1 MSILSVDQ
9 IQPIGSGTT
18 VTLNATEVKTGTEI
32 TVGTGAS
39 IFSPAGNTLTLGT
52 NNVERLRITND
63 GTFTVQTG
71 GSERARID
79 SSGRLL
85 VGTNSSSSSVRAVFQ
100 GYSGG
105 GDNFQARVQFQT
117 NQATNLASGNHLA
130 NFLFTNASNSV
141 GAQIDVKADAAWGTN
156 DYPARIEFKT
166 TADSANS
173 PTERLRIASGGEV
186 SIGGFAPT
194 AGAGILQI
202 AGGLRVAGSASASDT
217 NTPYIYR
224 TSGSDHLNFATSGVE
239 RLRITSGGDISA
251 TSSNITQSVTS
262 GAAILKVQTTAT
274 SGDAL
279 IQASGEDSSGNTR
292 MIQMRTD
299 AGASQYRIISS
310 DTSYPLA
317 LCTGNSPRI
326 LIASNSAATS
336 IGGANTFNAMLTTQG
351 DVSGGLLMLKA
362 AENTSRLFV
371 TGNDSS
377 GCEVNLYDDAGVQ
390 KGILGVASN
399 EFFIKAPNTGAG
411 LGFYTH
417 NGSSIGARLSI
428 SAGGNVSM
436 PNGSVFSINKSSVT
450 GNFHQEINYK
460 AGQKGCI
467 YLENHAYY
475 SAQPPLRFNNT
486 DTNNVRAMEDVQFER
501 AGALKGYI
509 RISSGSVTYST
520 SGSDERLKKNFE
532 NWDEEVLPNFKTLK
546 PKLFNWID
554 DDDGTD
560 KNKGFIA
567 QDNLDKF
574 PEAYNLTESTDRYYF
589 NPSGMVHYL
598 MKAMQESAIK
608 IETLEAEVAALKSS

>member
-18 VTLNATEVKTGTEI
+18 ITLNATEVKTGTEI

-39 IFSPAGNTLTLGT
+39 IFSPAGNILTFGT

-202 AGGLRVAGSASASDT
+202 AGGLRVAGSGSASDT

-224 TSGSDHLNFATSGVE
+224 TSGVDNLNFATSGTE
-239 RLRITSGGDISA
+239 RLRINSSGQVQIGNSA
-251 TSSNITQSVTS
+251 S
-262 GAAILKVQTTAT
+262 GFTTKLIAGT
-274 SGDAL
+274 GSGDNG
-279 IQASGEDSSGNTR
+279 ITVYSGTSNNAFLHFADGDSGSDRYRGYVNYSHSDNSMQFATNDTESLRIDSSG
-292 MIQMRTD
+292 
-299 AGASQYRIISS
+299 RILKGL
-310 DTSYPLA
+310 T
-317 LCTGNSPRI
+317 SPRGNYGNNTSGVEYGVQIEGTSAIAASVSIVRNSNDSNDGGII
-326 LIASNSAATS
+326 LGKTRATS
-336 IGGANTFNAMLTTQG
+336 NGGNTVVQAGDDLGNLTF
-351 DVSGGLLMLKA
+351 A
-362 AENTSRLFV
+362 
-371 TGNDSS
+371 GNDGSTMLFGAEIVAEVQS
-377 GCEVNLYDDAGVQ
+377 GVGNDDMPTDLIF
-390 KGILGVASN
+390 KTN
-399 EFFIKAPNTGAG
+399 EGSTG
-411 LGFYTH
+411 T
-417 NGSSIGARLSI
+417 S
-428 SAGGNVSM
+428 
-436 PNGSVFSINKSSVT
+436 
-450 GNFHQEINYK
+450 E
-460 AGQKGCI
+460 
-467 YLENHAYY
+467 
-475 SAQPPLRFNNT
+475 RF
-486 DTNNVRAMEDVQFER
+486 
-501 AGALKGYI
+501 
-509 RISSGSVTYST
+509 RISSSGNLWWKSGACKQRKSGNFLGISGAGT
-520 SGSDERLKKNFE
+520 SDIKISGNFE
-532 NWDEEVLPNFKTLK
+532 NNDLIRVRW
-546 PKLFNWID
+546 
-554 DDDGTD
+554 
-560 KNKGFIA
+560 
-567 QDNLDKF
+567 
-574 PEAYNLTESTDRYYF
+574 AYNWNAGDGGAWGEAVIWKQYEGTKRVRYLTDVKASPLSSVSF
-589 NPSGMVHYL
+589 PHSGNDIWLRWQTNGGINGWYMIDVECHGC
-598 MKAMQESAIK
+598 EPFPF
-608 IETLEAEVAALKSS
+608 